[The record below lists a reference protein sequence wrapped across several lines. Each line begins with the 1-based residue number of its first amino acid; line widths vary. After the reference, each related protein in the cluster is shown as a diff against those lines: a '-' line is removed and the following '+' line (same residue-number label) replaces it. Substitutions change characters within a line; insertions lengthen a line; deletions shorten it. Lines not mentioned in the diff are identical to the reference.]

1 MKPFVYILAV
11 SMISCSNP
19 RPVERSK
26 NVDFEAELSDTL
38 YWQKAIVC
46 NRLVDNLSRV
56 RESKQ
61 ENLVD
66 SIFHLFETAISKS
79 SENIY
84 ASEPIERITSLYFQN
99 QFNKWD
105 NRLKKLA
112 TDSILSLVPKTNKN
126 ILLPLIYIT
135 EEARLNVSSSLS
147 GGISGGGIYK
157 KTDVFVMLVI
167 VRNKEIIYKS
177 SGIILGEEYLV
188 DNLDYSRFNIEIDKM
203 EALINLIV
211 WKQAKNLKKLWE
223 QSLLLIISVKLDPA
237 QPAFPK
243 L

>member
-1 MKPFVYILAV
+1 
-11 SMISCSNP
+11 
-19 RPVERSK
+19 
-26 NVDFEAELSDTL
+26 
-38 YWQKAIVC
+38 
-46 NRLVDNLSRV
+46 
-56 RESKQ
+56 
-61 ENLVD
+61 
-66 SIFHLFETAISKS
+66 
-79 SENIY
+79 
-84 ASEPIERITSLYFQN
+84 
-99 QFNKWD
+99 
-105 NRLKKLA
+105 
-112 TDSILSLVPKTNKN
+112 
-126 ILLPLIYIT
+126 
-135 EEARLNVSSSLS
+135 
-147 GGISGGGIYK
+147 
-157 KTDVFVMLVI
+157 MLVI